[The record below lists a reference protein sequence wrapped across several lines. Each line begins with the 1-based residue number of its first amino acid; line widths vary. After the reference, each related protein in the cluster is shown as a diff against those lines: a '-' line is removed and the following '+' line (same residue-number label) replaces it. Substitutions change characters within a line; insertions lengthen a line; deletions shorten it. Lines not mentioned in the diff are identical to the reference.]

1 MNMTRQKKQEEPFQH
16 SAPNTPNPI
25 CQDWSQVLPQLL
37 RAGQGE
43 TILNLLPSAIHEV
56 NNAINTVLGFADLL
70 QSEPSISKTLKEDLK
85 AIERAG
91 LRARELLGALRS
103 LASGVPAQ
111 LQLAP
116 VDLKE
121 ICEQACS
128 LMAAAFRRNYIQ
140 LVTDFSKETPII
152 ISDAS
157 RLRFVFLALLQ
168 NACDAI
174 ALKGEGGKI
183 SLRTGR
189 DQFGNAVISV
199 EDDGGGLSPDVHSKL
214 FEPFVTDKLDGKRAG
229 LGLFLV
235 NRFVIELQGR
245 VEIMSS
251 ETGTKVTLT
260 LPSLEAL
267 V

>member
-1 MNMTRQKKQEEPFQH
+1 MAKRKKQEELIRGL
-16 SAPNTPNPI
+16 APSNPNPTF
-25 CQDWSQVLPQLL
+25 QDWSQVLPQLL

-43 TILNLLPSAIHEV
+43 TVLNLLPSAIHEL

-103 LASGVPAQ
+103 LASRVPAQ
-111 LQLAP
+111 IQPMP
-116 VDLKE
+116 VDLRE
-121 ICEQACS
+121 LCEQVCN
-128 LMAAAFRRNYIQ
+128 LMAASFRRNYIQ
-140 LVTDFSKETPII
+140 LAPDYSPETPVI

-157 RLRFVFLALLQ
+157 RLRFVLLALLQ

-174 ALKGEGGKI
+174 AMKGGGGKI
-183 SLRTGR
+183 SVKTGR
-189 DQFGNAVISV
+189 DQFGNAFVSI
-199 EDDGGGLSPDVHSKL
+199 EDDGGGLSPDVRPKL
-214 FEPFVTDKLDGKRAG
+214 FEPFVTDKPDGERAG

-235 NRFVIELQGR
+235 KQFVTELQGKI
-245 VEIMSS
+245 EITSS
-251 ETGTKVTLT
+251 ETSTKVTLT

>member
-1 MNMTRQKKQEEPFQH
+1 MEKQNEQEEQTRHPAYCTSH
-16 SAPNTPNPI
+16 PSLR
-25 CQDWSQVLPQLL
+25 DWSSVLPQIL

-43 TILNLLPSAIHEV
+43 TIINLLPSAIHEI
-56 NNAINTVLGFADLL
+56 NNALNTVLGFADLL

-103 LASGVPAQ
+103 LASGVLTQIQPM
-111 LQLAP
+111 P

-121 ICEQACS
+121 LCEQACN

-140 LVTDFSKETPII
+140 LITDYSPETPVI

-157 RLRFVFLALLQ
+157 RLRFVLLALLQ

-183 SLRTGR
+183 LVKTGR
-189 DQFGNAVISV
+189 DQSGSAIVSV
-199 EDDGGGLSPDVHSKL
+199 EDDGIGLSADIRSKL
-214 FEPFVTDKLDGKRAG
+214 FEPFVTDKPDGKRAG

-235 NRFVIELQGR
+235 HQFVTELQGK
-245 VEIMSS
+245 VEITSS
-251 ETGTKVTLT
+251 ETGTQVTLT

-267 V
+267 M

>member
-1 MNMTRQKKQEEPFQH
+1 MEKQKGQEEQTQH
-16 SAPNTPNPI
+16 PACCTSHPPLW
-25 CQDWSQVLPQLL
+25 DWSSVLHQLL

-43 TILNLLPSAIHEV
+43 TIINLLPSAIHEL
-56 NNAINTVLGFADLL
+56 NNALNTVLGFADLL

-85 AIERAG
+85 AISRAG
-91 LRARELLGALRS
+91 LRARELLGVLRG

-111 LQLAP
+111 PQLAP

-140 LVTDFSKETPII
+140 LATDFSKETPII
-152 ISDAS
+152 VSDAS
-157 RLRFVFLALLQ
+157 RLRFVILALLQ
-168 NACDAI
+168 NSCDAI
-174 ALKGEGGKI
+174 ASKREGGKI
-183 SLRTGR
+183 LVKTGK
-189 DQFGNAVISV
+189 DQFGNAVVSI
-199 EDDGGGLSPDVHSKL
+199 EDDGGGLNPDVRSKL
-214 FEPFVTDKLDGKRAG
+214 FEPFVTDKSDGKRAG

-235 NRFVIELQGR
+235 NRFVTELQGKI
-245 VEIMSS
+245 EIASS
-251 ETGTKVTLT
+251 EAGTKVTLT

>member
-1 MNMTRQKKQEEPFQH
+1 MDMTRQKKQEEPVQH
-16 SAPNTPNPI
+16 LSPSTPSPT
-25 CQDWSQVLPQLL
+25 CQDWSQLLSQLL

-43 TILNLLPSAIHEV
+43 TILNLLPSAIHEL

-70 QSEPSISKTLKEDLK
+70 QSEPSIPKTLKEDLK

-91 LRARELLGALRS
+91 LRARELLGVLRG
-103 LASGVPAQ
+103 LASGVSAQ
-111 LQLAP
+111 PQLAP

-140 LVTDFSKETPII
+140 LATDFSKETPII
-152 ISDAS
+152 VSDAS
-157 RLRFVFLALLQ
+157 RLRFVILALLQ
-168 NACDAI
+168 NSCDAI
-174 ALKGEGGKI
+174 ASKREGGKI
-183 SLRTGR
+183 SVKTGR
-189 DQFGNAVISV
+189 DQFGNAVVSI
-199 EDDGGGLSPDVHSKL
+199 EDDGGGLNPDVRSKL
-214 FEPFVTDKLDGKRAG
+214 FEPFVTDKSDGKRAG

-235 NRFVIELQGR
+235 NRFVTELQGKI
-245 VEIMSS
+245 EIASS
-251 ETGTKVTLT
+251 EAGTKVTLT

>member
-1 MNMTRQKKQEEPFQH
+1 M
-16 SAPNTPNPI
+16 
-25 CQDWSQVLPQLL
+25 LPQLL

-43 TILNLLPSAIHEV
+43 TVFNLLPSAIHEL
-56 NNAINTVLGFADLL
+56 NNSINTILGFAELL
-70 QSEPSISKTLKEDLK
+70 QSEPSISKTRKEDLK

-91 LRARELLGALRS
+91 FRARELLGALRS
-103 LASGVPAQ
+103 LANGVSAQ
-111 LQLAP
+111 IQPMP

-121 ICEQACS
+121 LCEQVCN
-128 LMAAAFRRNYIQ
+128 LMAASFRRNYIQ
-140 LVTDFSKETPII
+140 LAFDYSPETPVI

-157 RLRFVFLALLQ
+157 RLRFVLLALLQ

-174 ALKGEGGKI
+174 AMKGGGGKI
-183 SLRTGR
+183 SVKTGR
-189 DQFGNAVISV
+189 DRFGNAFVSV
-199 EDDGGGLSPDVHSKL
+199 EDDGGGLSPNVRPKL
-214 FEPFVTDKLDGKRAG
+214 FEPFVTDKPDGKRAG

-235 NRFVIELQGR
+235 KQFVTELQGK
-245 VEIMSS
+245 VEITSS

>member
-1 MNMTRQKKQEEPFQH
+1 MAKRKKQEELIRGL
-16 SAPNTPNPI
+16 APSNPNPTF
-25 CQDWSQVLPQLL
+25 QDWSQVLPQLL

-43 TILNLLPSAIHEV
+43 TVLNLLPSAIHEL

-111 LQLAP
+111 IQPMP
-116 VDLKE
+116 VDLRE
-121 ICEQACS
+121 LCEQVCN
-128 LMAAAFRRNYIQ
+128 LMAASFRRNYIQ
-140 LVTDFSKETPII
+140 LAPDYSPETPVI

-157 RLRFVFLALLQ
+157 RLRFVLLALLQ

-174 ALKGEGGKI
+174 AMKGGGGKI
-183 SLRTGR
+183 SVKTGR
-189 DQFGNAVISV
+189 DQFGNAFVSI
-199 EDDGGGLSPDVHSKL
+199 EDDGGGLSPDVRPKL
-214 FEPFVTDKLDGKRAG
+214 FEPFVTDKPDGERAG

-235 NRFVIELQGR
+235 KQFVTELQGKI
-245 VEIMSS
+245 EITSS
-251 ETGTKVTLT
+251 ETSTKVTLT

>member
-1 MNMTRQKKQEEPFQH
+1 MNMTRQKKQEEPVSALGTQH
-16 SAPNTPNPI
+16 SEPNLSRLVTSAPSTFEGRARGNN
-25 CQDWSQVLPQLL
+25 PQLAPQRHPRTQQRHQHGL
-37 RAGQGE
+37 R
-43 TILNLLPSAIHEV
+43 V
-56 NNAINTVLGFADLL
+56 ADLL

-157 RLRFVFLALLQ
+157 RLRFVFLACFKMRVTQ
-168 NACDAI
+168 
-174 ALKGEGGKI
+174 
-183 SLRTGR
+183 LR
-189 DQFGNAVISV
+189 
-199 EDDGGGLSPDVHSKL
+199 
-214 FEPFVTDKLDGKRAG
+214 
-229 LGLFLV
+229 
-235 NRFVIELQGR
+235 
-245 VEIMSS
+245 
-251 ETGTKVTLT
+251 
-260 LPSLEAL
+260 
-267 V
+267 

>member
-1 MNMTRQKKQEEPFQH
+1 MKMGKQKGQEEQTQRPAYCTSH
-16 SAPNTPNPI
+16 PSLR
-25 CQDWSQVLPQLL
+25 DWSSVLPQLL

-43 TILNLLPSAIHEV
+43 TVLNLLPSAIHEL
-56 NNAINTVLGFADLL
+56 NNALNTVLGFADLL

-103 LASGVPAQ
+103 LANGVPAQ
-111 LQLAP
+111 IQLAP

-128 LMAAAFRRNYIQ
+128 LMAAKFRRNYIQ
-140 LVTDFSKETPII
+140 LVTDYSKETPAI

-157 RLRFVFLALLQ
+157 RLRFMLLALLQ

-183 SLRTGR
+183 SVRTGR
-189 DQFGNAVISV
+189 DQSGNAVVSI
-199 EDDGGGLSPDVHSKL
+199 EDDGVGLNPEVRSKL
-214 FEPFVTDKLDGKRAG
+214 FEPFVTDKPDGKRAG

-235 NRFVIELQGR
+235 HQFISELQGKI
-245 VEIMSS
+245 EITGS
-251 ETGTKVTLT
+251 ETGTQVTLT

>member
-1 MNMTRQKKQEEPFQH
+1 MEMGKQKGQEEQTQQPAYCTSH
-16 SAPNTPNPI
+16 LSI
-25 CQDWSQVLPQLL
+25 HDWSSLLPQLL

-43 TILNLLPSAIHEV
+43 TVLNLLSSAIHEL
-56 NNAINTVLGFADLL
+56 NNALNTVLGFADLL

-85 AIERAG
+85 AIARAG

-111 LQLAP
+111 IQLAP

-140 LVTDFSKETPII
+140 LVTDYSKETPVI

-157 RLRFVFLALLQ
+157 RLRFVLLALLQ
-168 NACDAI
+168 NSCDAI

-183 SLRTGR
+183 FLKMGR
-189 DQFGNAVISV
+189 DQSGSAVISI
-199 EDDGGGLSPDVHSKL
+199 EDDGSGLSPDVRSKL
-214 FEPFVTDKLDGKRAG
+214 FEPFVTDKTDGKSAG

-235 NRFVIELQGR
+235 NQFVTELQGK
-245 VEIMSS
+245 VEVKSAENS
-251 ETGTKVTLT
+251 TKVTLT

-267 V
+267 L

>member
-1 MNMTRQKKQEEPFQH
+1 MGEQKGQEEQTQH
-16 SAPNTPNPI
+16 PAYCTSHPSL
-25 CQDWSQVLPQLL
+25 QDWSSVLPQIL

-43 TILNLLPSAIHEV
+43 TVLNLLSSAIHEL
-56 NNAINTVLGFADLL
+56 NNALNTVLGFADLL

-85 AIERAG
+85 AIARAG

-111 LQLAP
+111 IQPTP

-121 ICEQACS
+121 LCEQSCN
-128 LMAAAFRRNYIQ
+128 LMAAVFRRNYIQ
-140 LVTDFSKETPII
+140 LVTDYSPETPVI

-157 RLRFVFLALLQ
+157 RLRFVLLALLQ

-183 SLRTGR
+183 LVKTGR
-189 DQFGNAVISV
+189 DQSGSAFISV
-199 EDDGGGLSPDVHSKL
+199 EDDGGGLSPDVRSKL
-214 FEPFVTDKLDGKRAG
+214 FEPFVTDKPDGKRAG

-235 NRFVIELQGR
+235 NRFITELQGK
-245 VEIMSS
+245 VEITSS

-267 V
+267 L